1 MIKKA
6 DISTFIE
13 AIQAAPVTSNNLN
26 NTNSINLPLNF
37 SPRENWLSPMQKAK
51 K

>member
-6 DISTFIE
+6 DISTYID
-13 AIQAAPVTSNNLN
+13 AIQAVPVTSQSFN
-26 NTNSINLPLNF
+26 NTNSINIPLNF
-37 SPRENWLSPMQKAK
+37 SPRDNWLSPMQKAK